1 MSHPDSTATIGVGII
16 GLSASRGWA
25 AQAHL
30 PALAAVPGFEVRAL
44 SAGSFAS
51 ATAAGEKYGIPL
63 AFGSAEELTRRDEV
77 DLVVVAVKVPHH
89 RELIMPALEAGKMV
103 LCEWPL
109 GNGLAEAEELAAVAA
124 AAGIRTFVGLQARAA
139 PPVRY
144 VRDLISDGYV
154 GEVLSTSVIASGL
167 GWGADFAPDGAY
179 MLDRDNGATMLTIPF
194 GHTIDALTM
203 ALGEFTDL
211 TAIMATRR
219 RQVRNPATGHL
230 APMTAADQIAVSG
243 VLESGA
249 VASVHFRGG
258 RSRATN
264 FHWEINGTD
273 GDLLL
278 TGGSGHLQFGQVTVY
293 GAQREDT
300 APTELP
306 VPTSYSSLAQLGV
319 SGTQTWHPVA
329 HAYEQIL
336 ADIRASTHHVPDFAH
351 GARRHRLLDRIER
364 AATRSRADSS
374 NSPPWSLVGC

>member
-44 SAGSFAS
+44 SASSSAS
-51 ATAAGEKYGIPL
+51 AKAAGEKYGIPL
-63 AFGSAEELTRRDEV
+63 AFGSAEELARRDEI

-89 RELIMPALEAGKMV
+89 RELILPALEAGKMV

-109 GNGLAEAEELAAVAA
+109 GNGLAEAEELAAVAE

-179 MLDRDNGATMLTIPF
+179 MLDRDNGATLLTIPF

-219 RQVRNPATGHL
+219 RQVRNPATGQL

-243 VLESGA
+243 VLETGA

-306 VPTSYSSLAQLGV
+306 VPPSYSSLARLGV
-319 SGTQTWHPVA
+319 TGTETWHPVA
-329 HAYEQIL
+329 HAYEQIR
-336 ADIRASTHHVPDFAH
+336 ADLTLGTHHAPDFTHAS
-351 GARRHRLLDRIER
+351 ARHRLLDRIQR
-364 AATRSRADSS
+364 AATA
-374 NSPPWSLVGC
+374 P